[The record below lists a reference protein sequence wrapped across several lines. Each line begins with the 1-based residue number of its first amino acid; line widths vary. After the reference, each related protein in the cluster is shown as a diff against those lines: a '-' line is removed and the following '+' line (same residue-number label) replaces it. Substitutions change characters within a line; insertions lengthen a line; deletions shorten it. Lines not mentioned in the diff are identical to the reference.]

1 MQAVE
6 TVLDNPEKIE
16 QPKDKLSILGLGL
29 IGLGLIATAA
39 WIGFLGWAAFYILQ
53 YLIL

>member
-16 QPKDKLSILGLGL
+16 RPKDKLSVLGLGL
-29 IGLGLIATAA
+29 IGLGLIATAV
-39 WIGFLGWAAFYILQ
+39 WIGFLVWVAFYILR